1 MNGIL
6 KNFYQQN
13 RVASIENDN
22 LAKQYLGIKK
32 LHPNKKCNA
41 LFVNNTLRLWN
52 N

>member
-6 KNFYQQN
+6 KNLYQQN

-41 LFVNNTLRLWN
+41 LIVNNTLRLWN